1 MLSPFRVR
9 EEKVE
14 GPIMTTALRT
24 DCARFHRRDF
34 LRLGTAGL
42 LGLGLDD
49 LLRLEANANAGRR
62 KATSVLMVWLAGGP
76 STIDIW
82 DLKPAAPENIRGEF
96 KRIATSAKGVQICEL
111 MPKTAKVMHHC
122 SLVRSLHHNIPEHSV
137 GTRYMTTGNRPS
149 PSLEYPGLGSLAAR
163 LLPAAA
169 GVPSYVAFQRTVGA
183 GHLGTAYAAFEVED
197 VPGRSRLRA
206 PGMSLPADF
215 SLDELADRDR
225 LRNAF
230 DAAFKALD
238 QTEVPSVLDKFHQQA
253 LDILRSDKT
262 RQAFDLDKEPRSLRD
277 AYGRRPF
284 GESALTA
291 RRLIEAGIRFV
302 TIGLGGWDTH
312 VNNFPTL
319 RGNLLPQLDAVLAAL
334 LGDLADKGLLDSTL
348 VYCAGEFNRTPR
360 INGSAGRDHWSRS
373 MAVLL
378 AGGGVRKGYV
388 HGSTDGQGMAPSD
401 APCAPDDV
409 AATIFRALG
418 IAPNREVQTIT
429 GRPIAVFRQ
438 GTVIEHLLQ

>member
-1 MLSPFRVR
+1 V
-9 EEKVE
+9 
-14 GPIMTTALRT
+14 TTAFRT
-24 DCARFHRRDF
+24 DCERFHRRDF

-42 LGLGLDD
+42 LGLGLAD
-49 LLRLEANANAGRR
+49 LLRVEASAQTHRP
-62 KATSVLMVWLAGGP
+62 KATSVLMIWLAGGP

-82 DLKPAAPENIRGEF
+82 DLKPAAPDNIRGEF
-96 KRIATSAKGVQICEL
+96 KPIATRAKGVHICEF

-122 SLVRSLHHNIPEHSV
+122 SLIRSLHHNIPEHGV

-149 PSLEYPGLGSLAAR
+149 PALEYPGLGSLAAR
-163 LLPAAA
+163 LLPASP
-169 GVPSYVAFQRTVGA
+169 GVPSHVAFQRTAGA
-183 GHLGTAYAAFEVED
+183 GYLGTSYAAFEVEGT
-197 VPGRSRLRA
+197 PGRGRLRA
-206 PGMSLPADF
+206 PGMSLPTDF

-225 LRNAF
+225 LRNTF

-238 QTEVPSVLDKFHQQA
+238 QTETPAVLDKFHQQA

-262 RQAFDLDKEPRSLRD
+262 RRAFDLDKEPKALRD

-291 RRLIEAGIRFV
+291 RRLIEAGVRFV

-312 VNNFPTL
+312 ANNFQAL
-319 RGNLLPQLDAVLAAL
+319 RGNLLPRLDGVLAAL
-334 LGDLADKGLLDSTL
+334 IGDLADKGLLDRTL

-360 INGSAGRDHWSRS
+360 INGSAGRDHWARS

-378 AGGGVRKGYV
+378 AGGGIRKGHV
-388 HGSTDGQGMAPSD
+388 HGSTDSQGMAPAN

-409 AATIFRALG
+409 AATVFQALG
-418 IAPNREVQTIT
+418 IAPNREVPTIT
-429 GRPIAVFRQ
+429 GRPIAVFRA
-438 GTVIEHLLQ
+438 GKVIEGLLE

>member
-1 MLSPFRVR
+1 
-9 EEKVE
+9 
-14 GPIMTTALRT
+14 MTTAFHT
-24 DCARFHRRDF
+24 DCERFHRRDF

-42 LGLGLDD
+42 LGLGLAD
-49 LLRLEANANAGRR
+49 LLRLEANASAGRR
-62 KATSVLMVWLAGGP
+62 KATSVLMIWLAGGP

-82 DLKPAAPENIRGEF
+82 DLKPDATENIRGEF
-96 KRIATSAKGVQICEL
+96 KPIATSSKGVHICEL

-122 SLVRSLHHNIPEHSV
+122 SLIRSLHHNIPEHNI

-149 PSLEYPGLGSLAAR
+149 PSLEYPSLGSLASK

-169 GVPSYVAFQRTVGA
+169 GVPSYVAFQRTTGA
-183 GHLGTAYAAFEVED
+183 GYLGTSYAAFEVEGA
-197 VPGRSRLRA
+197 PGRGRLRA

-215 SLDELADRDR
+215 SLEELADRDR
-225 LRNAF
+225 LRNTF

-238 QTEVPSVLDKFHQQA
+238 QTETPASLDKFHQQA

-262 RQAFDLDKEPRSLRD
+262 RQAFDLDKEPQGLRD

-291 RRLIEAGIRFV
+291 RRLIEAGVRFV

-312 VNNFPTL
+312 VNNFQAL

-334 LGDLADKGLLDSTL
+334 IGDLADKGLLDRTL

-378 AGGGVRKGYV
+378 AGGGVRKGHI
-388 HGSTDGQGMAPSD
+388 HGGTDGQGMTPAD

-409 AATIFRALG
+409 AATIFQALG
-418 IAPNREVQTIT
+418 IAPDREVQTLT
-429 GRPIAVFRQ
+429 GRPVAVFRS
-438 GTVIEHLLQ
+438 GEVIAGLLE

>member
-1 MLSPFRVR
+1 MKTSF
-9 EEKVE
+9 
-14 GPIMTTALRT
+14 RT
-24 DCARFHRRDF
+24 DCERFHRRDF

-42 LGLGLDD
+42 LGLGLAD
-49 LLRLEANANAGRR
+49 LLRLEASVKAGRA
-62 KATSVLMVWLAGGP
+62 KASNVLMVWLAGGP

-96 KRIATSAKGVQICEL
+96 KPIGTSAKGVQICER
-111 MPKTAKVMHHC
+111 MPKMAKLMHHC
-122 SLVRSLHHNIPEHSV
+122 SLVRSLHHNIPEHGV
-137 GTRYMTTGNRPS
+137 GTQYMTTGNRPS
-149 PSLEYPGLGSLAAR
+149 PALEYPGLGSLAAK

-169 GVPSYVAFQRTVGA
+169 GVPSYVSFQRTVGA
-183 GHLGTAYAAFEVED
+183 GYLGSAYAPFEVEAGS
-197 VPGRSRLRA
+197 GRGRPRI

-225 LRNAF
+225 LRGAF

-238 QTEVPSVLDKFHQQA
+238 RTDVPASLDKFHQEA
-253 LDILRSDKT
+253 LDILRSNKT
-262 RQAFDLDKEPRSLRD
+262 REAFSLDKESQRVRD
-277 AYGRRPF
+277 AYGRNPF
-284 GESALTA
+284 GESALAA
-291 RRLIEAGIRFV
+291 RRLIEAGVRFV

-312 VNNFPTL
+312 VNNFQTL
-319 RGNLLPQLDAVLAAL
+319 RGALLPQLDTVLAAL
-334 LGDLADKGLLDSTL
+334 IADLAERGLLDHTL

-388 HGSTDGQGMAPSD
+388 HGSTDAQGMAPAD

-409 AATIFRALG
+409 SATIFQALG
-418 IAPNREVQTIT
+418 IAPHREVQTIT
-429 GRPIAVFRQ
+429 GRPIAIFKA
-438 GTVIEHLLQ
+438 GEVIEGLLQ